1 MVEPLI
7 KLENVWKIYQLGK
20 VELTVL
26 KEMNLEI
33 NRGSFVSIIGPSGSG
48 KSTLLNIIGCLD
60 IPTKGK
66 IFLDGQD
73 IQKLSEDELAKIR
86 GKKIGF
92 IFQQF
97 NLLPNLTA
105 IENVVL
111 PMVFQKIPEEK
122 RFGRAKKLL
131 EMVGLGERIFHKPA
145 ELSGGEQQRVAI
157 ARALANN
164 PEMLI
169 TDEPTGN
176 LDSKSGEMIM
186 EILKEL
192 YQKGERTIIVVT
204 HDLQIASFSKEIV
217 HIKDGQIVSDHEAM
231 KKVLWLREN
240 SRSI

>member
-26 KEMNLEI
+26 KEMNFEI

-92 IFQQF
+92 VFQQF

>member
-73 IQKLSEDELAKIR
+73 IQKLSEDKLAKIR

-92 IFQQF
+92 VFQQF

>member
-92 IFQQF
+92 VFQQF

-192 YQKGERTIIVVT
+192 YQKGERTIVVVT

>member
-26 KEMNLEI
+26 KEMNFEI

-92 IFQQF
+92 VFQQF

-204 HDLQIASFSKEIV
+204 HDPQIASFSKEIV

-231 KKVLWLREN
+231 KKVLWLRKN
-240 SRSI
+240 SPSI

>member
-66 IFLDGQD
+66 VFLDGQD

-92 IFQQF
+92 VFQQF
-97 NLLPNLTA
+97 NLLSNLTA

-204 HDLQIASFSKEIV
+204 HDPQIASFSKEIV

>member
-92 IFQQF
+92 VFQQF

-169 TDEPTGN
+169 ADEPTGN

-204 HDLQIASFSKEIV
+204 HDPQIASFSKEIV

>member
-92 IFQQF
+92 VFQQF

-204 HDLQIASFSKEIV
+204 HDPQIASFSKEIV

-231 KKVLWLREN
+231 KKVLWLRKN
-240 SRSI
+240 SPSI

>member
-92 IFQQF
+92 VFQQF
-97 NLLPNLTA
+97 NLLSNLTA

>member
-92 IFQQF
+92 VFQQF
-97 NLLPNLTA
+97 NLLSNLTA

-192 YQKGERTIIVVT
+192 YQKGERTIIIVT
-204 HDLQIASFSKEIV
+204 HDPQIASFSKEIV

>member
-92 IFQQF
+92 VFQQF

-204 HDLQIASFSKEIV
+204 HDPQIASFSKEIV

>member
-20 VELTVL
+20 VEFTVL
-26 KEMNLEI
+26 KEINLEI

-92 IFQQF
+92 VFQQF

>member
-26 KEMNLEI
+26 KEINLEI

-92 IFQQF
+92 VFQQF

-204 HDLQIASFSKEIV
+204 HDPQIASFSKEIV

>member
-92 IFQQF
+92 VFQQF

-169 TDEPTGN
+169 ADEPTGN
-176 LDSKSGEMIM
+176 LDSKSEEMIM

-204 HDLQIASFSKEIV
+204 HDPQIASFSKEIV

>member
-26 KEMNLEI
+26 KEMNFEI
-33 NRGSFVSIIGPSGSG
+33 NRGSFVSIIGPSDSG

-66 IFLDGQD
+66 VFLDGQD

-92 IFQQF
+92 VFQQF

-204 HDLQIASFSKEIV
+204 HDPQIASFSKEIV

-231 KKVLWLREN
+231 KKVLWLRKN
-240 SRSI
+240 SPSI

>member
-92 IFQQF
+92 VFQQF

-204 HDLQIASFSKEIV
+204 HDSQIASFSKEIV

>member
-66 IFLDGQD
+66 VFLDGQD

-92 IFQQF
+92 VFQQF

-204 HDLQIASFSKEIV
+204 HDPQIASFSKEIV

-231 KKVLWLREN
+231 KKVLWLRKN
-240 SRSI
+240 SPSI

>member
-1 MVEPLI
+1 MVESLI

-92 IFQQF
+92 VFQQF

-192 YQKGERTIIVVT
+192 YQKGERTIVVVT
-204 HDLQIASFSKEIV
+204 HDHQIASFTKEIV

>member
-20 VELTVL
+20 VEFTVL

-92 IFQQF
+92 VFQQF
-97 NLLPNLTA
+97 NLLSNLTA

-231 KKVLWLREN
+231 KKVLWLRKN
-240 SRSI
+240 SPSI

>member
-92 IFQQF
+92 VFQQF

-169 TDEPTGN
+169 ADEPTGN

>member
-26 KEMNLEI
+26 KEINLEI

-92 IFQQF
+92 VFQQF

>member
-26 KEMNLEI
+26 KEINLEI

-92 IFQQF
+92 VFQQF

-231 KKVLWLREN
+231 KKVLWLRKN
-240 SRSI
+240 SPSI

>member
-20 VELTVL
+20 VEFTVL
-26 KEMNLEI
+26 KEINLEI

-92 IFQQF
+92 VFQQF

-204 HDLQIASFSKEIV
+204 HDPQIASFSKEVV

>member
-26 KEMNLEI
+26 KEMNFEI

-92 IFQQF
+92 VFQQF
-97 NLLPNLTA
+97 NLLSNLTA

-169 TDEPTGN
+169 ADELTGN

-204 HDLQIASFSKEIV
+204 HDPQIASFSKEIV

>member
-20 VELTVL
+20 VEFTVL
-26 KEMNLEI
+26 KEINLEI

-92 IFQQF
+92 VFQQF

-204 HDLQIASFSKEIV
+204 HDPQIASFSKEIV